1 MAIDP
6 RIALGG
12 VSPAY
17 DGLAAYRTA
26 RADQQA
32 FQQNQ
37 MAQQAAQATAAR
49 NAMIQQ
55 RAATVDFGDR
65 NSVNEF
71 ARLGPE
77 TTAYIQAAGAGDAL
91 FNTRA
96 EEARAQGEFAREGR
110 TADQGFMQR
119 AIGAVYTDPSD
130 ANIAA
135 VAAQAVAAGI
145 PRDQMDAYVARIVA
159 APVEQRR
166 ALLANEL
173 ATSPEG
179 LKLLERF
186 TPAYDMQNAGGSIVP
201 VQTNPLAPGA
211 TPPRPIAVTPD
222 PTKYTDVPTVDGL
235 VRVYADGRSE
245 LLRGPSGAPLTP
257 APSPEQQR
265 ADAEAAAERA
275 AADLAARNAAKTNQT
290 TVQNTRR
297 VVGEILPNV
306 SGWTAGLGSLIA
318 VVPGTPAAD
327 LAANL
332 DTLEA
337 NLSFERLAEMRANSP
352 TGGALGQITVREL
365 DLLGATIA
373 NIRNSQSPEQLRRN
387 LQVIDG
393 ALARLEAAYAEA
405 GLPSPVGDNS
415 APAPAPSGGGRATHR
430 NAQGQ
435 GIYWNGSAWVPGT

>member
-1 MAIDP
+1 MALDP
-6 RIALGG
+6 RIALMGTQWQAPDIQG
-12 VSPAY
+12 A
-17 DGLAAYRTA
+17 LAKGQEYRT
-26 RADQQA
+26 
-32 FQQNQ
+32 NQ

-49 NAMIQQ
+49 NAMIRQ
-55 RAATVDFGDR
+55 RAAQVDYSDPA
-65 NSVNEF
+65 SVNMFVRE
-71 ARLGPE
+71 AGPDATPYLE
-77 TTAYIQAAGAGDAL
+77 AAGAGDTLFSNRATAARDETK
-91 FNTRA
+91 FNTEQRDS
-96 EEARAQGEFAREGR
+96 
-110 TADQGFMQR
+110 TQGFMQR

-173 ATSPEG
+173 ATSPDG

-222 PTKYTDVPTVDGL
+222 PTKYTDVPTADGL

-245 LLRGPSGAPLTP
+245 MLRGPSGAPLTP

>member
-1 MAIDP
+1 MALDP
-6 RIALGG
+6 RIALQGASFQAPDILG
-12 VSPAY
+12 AMRQ
-17 DGLAAYRTA
+17 GQEYR
-26 RADQQA
+26 
-32 FQQNQ
+32 QNQ

-55 RAATVDFGDR
+55 RAASVDFNDR

-77 TTAYIQAAGAGDAL
+77 TTAYIQAAGAGDTL

-96 EEARAQGEFAREGR
+96 AEARAGGEYARKARGEDR
-110 TADQGFMQR
+110 GFMQS
-119 AIGAVYTDPSD
+119 ALAAVYNDPSD
-130 ANIAA
+130 ASIAA
-135 VAAQAVAAGI
+135 VRAQALAAGI
-145 PRDQMDAYVARIVA
+145 AEADFDAYASRFLA

-166 ALLANEL
+166 SLLANEL

-186 TPAYDMQNAGGSIVP
+186 TPAYVMQDAGGSIVP

-211 TPPRPIAVTPD
+211 TPPRPIAVTAD

-318 VVPGTPAAD
+318 AIPGTPAAD

-405 GLPSPVGDNS
+405 GLPSPVSGGG
-415 APAPAPSGGGRATHR
+415 APPTPAPSGDGSPQRIW
-430 NAQGQ
+430 NAQGVPYVIRGGQ
-435 GIYWNGSAWVPGT
+435 WVPE

>member
-1 MAIDP
+1 MALDP
-6 RIALGG
+6 RIALQGASFQAPDILG
-12 VSPAY
+12 AMRQ
-17 DGLAAYRTA
+17 GQEYR
-26 RADQQA
+26 
-32 FQQNQ
+32 QNQ

-49 NAMIQQ
+49 NAMVRE
-55 RAATVDFGDR
+55 RAATVDYGDR

-71 ARLGPE
+71 IRMAGPDAAPYLE
-77 TTAYIQAAGAGDAL
+77 AAGAGDTL
-91 FNTRA
+91 FNARAAETRA
-96 EEARAQGEFAREGR
+96 GGEYARKARGE
-110 TADQGFMQR
+110 DQGFMQR

-145 PRDQMDAYVARIVA
+145 PQAQMDAYAARILA
-159 APVEQRR
+159 APPEQRR

-173 ATSPEG
+173 ATTSEG

-186 TPAYDMQNAGGSIVP
+186 TPAYEMQDAGGSIVP

-211 TPPRPIAVTPD
+211 TPPRPIAVTAD

-306 SGWTAGLGSLIA
+306 SGWTAGVGSLIA
-318 VVPGTPAAD
+318 AIPGTPAAD

-405 GLPSPVGDNS
+405 GLPSPTDDVAADPLEGRTAVGPN
-415 APAPAPSGGGRATHR
+415 GQRLVRR
-430 NAQGQ
+430 NGE
-435 GIYWNGSAWVPGT
+435 WVPQ

>member
-1 MAIDP
+1 MPLDP
-6 RIALGG
+6 RIAL
-12 VSPAY
+12 
-17 DGLAAYRTA
+17 
-26 RADQQA
+26 QA
-32 FQQNQ
+32 IGIEAPDFLGAMRQGQEIRQNQ

-55 RAATVDFGDR
+55 RAAAVDFGDR

-96 EEARAQGEFAREGR
+96 AETRAGGEYARKARGE
-110 TADQGFMQR
+110 DQGFMQR

-145 PRDQMDAYVARIVA
+145 PQDQMHAYVARIVA

-211 TPPRPIAVTPD
+211 TPPGRIAVT
-222 PTKYTDVPTVDGL
+222 
-235 VRVYADGRSE
+235 A
-245 LLRGPSGAPLTP
+245 
-257 APSPEQQR
+257 SPNRPVIVQT
-265 ADAEAAAERA
+265 AE
-275 AADLAARNAAKTNQT
+275 
-290 TVQNTRR
+290 
-297 VVGEILPNV
+297 GF
-306 SGWTAGLGSLIA
+306 GS
-318 VVPGTPAAD
+318 VVPGQPGFTPVTDAEGNPVMPYQAPSRTDAAAGEAKTMAAEGLRSTLDSLRGYYDALNRSGGIVSTERGAGRNVAASAAASLPGRVLGRTLGFEDQTQRDNIQTAIPMIVASLKD
-327 LAANL
+327 LTGMSAQQ
-332 DTLEA
+332 
-337 NLSFERLAEMRANSP
+337 MNSNVELQLF
-352 TGGALGQITVREL
+352 LGTVGDPSKSIE
-365 DLLGATIA
+365 TV
-373 NIRNSQSPEQLRRN
+373 NE
-387 LQVIDG
+387 
-393 ALARLEAAYAEA
+393 ALARFERYVDRVAGEQGGGDVSAIEAEA
-405 GLPSPVGDNS
+405 RRRGLIP
-415 APAPAPSGGGRATHR
+415 
-430 NAQGQ
+430 
-435 GIYWNGSAWVPGT
+435 